1 MSKITKFWS
10 LKRKQFFRGL
20 NYLWIPILEC
30 RYCMQAEM
38 SSVRSQIQI
47 YRCVVDPQDHRARR
61 AHNSQRLQKPLVRWR
76 YRGLNKDIKSV
87 GWRKPTGRQLFAILC
102 HAAPVPVFY
111 LWDLGPTAQLKRA
124 TAATPGSSLIR
135 RQLVIINIICL
146 L

>member
-10 LKRKQFFRGL
+10 LKRKQFCRGL

-30 RYCMQAEM
+30 RWDCMKAEM
-38 SSVRSQIQI
+38 SWVRSQIYM
-47 YRCVVDPQDHRARR
+47 YRCVVEAQDHRTRE
-61 AHNSQRLQKPLVRWR
+61 HNSQRLQKPLVRWR

-102 HAAPVPVFY
+102 RATPVPVFY
-111 LWDLGPTAQLKRA
+111 LWDLGPTAQLKR
-124 TAATPGSSLIR
+124 ATPGSSLIR